1 MNIDAGAWSST
12 VADRAA
18 DGFAYLDLLTAVDR
32 PADGT
37 IEIVLI
43 LLRPD
48 DAAACTLTTSIGRAE
63 PRLASLVTLFPS
75 ASWHEREIRE
85 MFGVEFD
92 GNPDSRPLLLSS
104 GLGIHPL
111 RKDTVLVSRAV
122 TPWPG
127 APDRSGSAAPPGAQD
142 DEPTSSGRRS
152 RRASLPPGV
161 PADWLREEGS

>member
-12 VADRAA
+12 VADRVA
-18 DGFAYLDLLTAVDR
+18 DGFVYLDLLTAVDR
-32 PADGT
+32 PSDGT
-37 IEIVLI
+37 IEIVLV
-43 LLRPD
+43 LLRLD

-63 PRLASLVTLFPS
+63 PRLASLVTLFPA

-92 GNPDSRPLLLSS
+92 GNPDSRPLLLSP
-104 GLGIHPL
+104 GLGVHPL
-111 RKDTVLVSRAV
+111 RKDTVLVTRAV

-127 APDRSGSAAPPGAQD
+127 AQE